1 MSTIFVDN
9 LKGRGETGN
18 TITIPSGNKLVAPAG
33 GLSAPG
39 TVVQCQNVYVTER
52 SSQSIVRNQTAASA
66 TNISGMT
73 LNVTPKF
80 ANSKMIIQGRWCGE
94 FSSIASAGWNNMF
107 VIQRD
112 NTPVSLGTREGDR
125 NLGHMPA
132 ALSYYVAD
140 NSSTMESV
148 MWDTVDFPNTTSQ
161 VTYTAA
167 IYSGWA
173 TSYTLYNNRNVS
185 NSTSSGYEQ
194 GTCSVV
200 VWEIAQ

>member
-1 MSTIFVDN
+1 MSTLTVQNIQGSSSSN
-9 LKGRGETGN
+9 N
-18 TITIPSGNKLVAPAG
+18 TISVASGHVIHQ
-33 GLSAPG
+33 PG
-39 TVVQCQNVYVTER
+39 IVVQCQNVYVTDR
-52 SSQSIVRNQTAASA
+52 SSQSIVRNESDASA

-94 FSSIASAGWNNMF
+94 FSSIASAAWNCMF

-112 NTPVSLGTREGDR
+112 NTPVSLPTRTGT
-125 NLGHMPA
+125 LVVGHMPA
-132 ALSYYVAD
+132 SIGYYGAD
-140 NSSTMESV
+140 NNSTLENCT
-148 MWDTVDFPNTTSQ
+148 WDTVDFPNTTSQ

-173 TSYTLYNNRNVS
+173 TSYTLYNNRNVTATTN
-185 NSTSSGYEQ
+185 NSFES
-194 GTCSVV
+194 GTCSIV

>member
-18 TITIPSGNKLVAPAG
+18 TITIPSGNKLVAAAG
-33 GLSAPG
+33 GISAPG
-39 TVVQCQNVYVTER
+39 TVVQCQNVYVTDR
-52 SSQSIVRNQTAASA
+52 SSQSIVRNESDASA
-66 TNISGMT
+66 TNITGMT

-80 ANSKMIIQGRWCGE
+80 ANSKMIIQARWCGE
-94 FSSIASAGWNNMF
+94 FSSVASAGWNNMF

-112 NTPVSLGTREGDR
+112 NVPVSLPNRTGT
-125 NLGHMPA
+125 LTVGHMPA
-132 ALSYYVAD
+132 SMGYYAAD
-140 NSSTMESV
+140 NDSTMENC

-173 TSYTLYNNRNVS
+173 TGYTLYNNRNVNATTT
-185 NSTSSGYEQ
+185 NSFES
-194 GTCSVV
+194 GTCSIV
-200 VWEIAQ
+200 VWEIAV

>member
-52 SSQSIVRNQTAASA
+52 SSQSIAQNQTASSA
-66 TNISGMT
+66 TNITGMT

-80 ANSKMIIQGRWCGE
+80 ANSKMIIQARWCGE
-94 FSSIASAGWNNMF
+94 FSSVASAGWNNLF

-112 NTPVSLGTREGDR
+112 NTPVSIGTRDGNR
-125 NLGHMPA
+125 TVGHMPA
-132 ALSYYVAD
+132 FMGYYAAD
-140 NSSTMESV
+140 NSSTLESC

-173 TSYTLYNNRNVS
+173 TSYTLYNNRNVNDS
-185 NSTSSGYEQ
+185 TGASYEHGTSSI
-194 GTCSVV
+194 V

>member
-39 TVVQCQNVYVTER
+39 TVVQCQNVYVTDR
-52 SSQSIVRNQTAASA
+52 TSQSIVRNESNASA
-66 TNISGMT
+66 TNITGMT

-80 ANSKMIIQGRWCGE
+80 ANSKMIIQARWCGE
-94 FSSIASAGWNNMF
+94 FSSVASAGWNNMF
-107 VIQRD
+107 VIQRY
-112 NTPVSLGTREGDR
+112 NTPVSLPTRIGT
-125 NLGHMPA
+125 LTVGHMPSS
-132 ALSYYVAD
+132 LGYYAAD
-140 NSSTMESV
+140 NASTLENC

-161 VTYTAA
+161 VTYTAG

-173 TSYTLYNNRNVS
+173 TSYTLYNNRNVTATTT
-185 NSTSSGYEQ
+185 NSYES
-194 GTCSVV
+194 GTCSIV

>member
-1 MSTIFVDN
+1 MSTISVDN
-9 LKGRGETGN
+9 IKGRGITGN
-18 TITIPSGNKLVAPAG
+18 TINISSGNKLTGSTGSIAV
-33 GLSAPG
+33 PG
-39 TVVQCQNVYVTER
+39 TVIQCQNVHVTER
-52 SSQSIVRNQTAASA
+52 SSQSITQNQNSDSA

-80 ANSKMIIQGRWCGE
+80 SNSKMIIQARWCGE

-107 VIQRD
+107 VVQRD
-112 NTPVSLGTREGDR
+112 NTPVSRGTKEGDR
-125 NLGHMPA
+125 NVGHMPA

-173 TSYTLYNNRNVS
+173 TSYTLYNNRNVNATTN
-185 NSTSSGYEQ
+185 NSFES
-194 GTCSVV
+194 GTCSIV

>member
-1 MSTIFVDN
+1 M
-9 LKGRGETGN
+9 TGQ
-18 TITIPSGNKLVAPAG
+18 ISVNKIVPRT
-33 GLSAPG
+33 G
-39 TVVQCQNVYVTER
+39 TGVSIQGHVIQCQNVYVTAR
-52 SSQSIVRNQTAASA
+52 SSQSIVRNESDASA

-94 FSSIASAGWNNMF
+94 FSSVASAAWNNMF

-112 NTPVSLGTREGDR
+112 NVPIGMPTQQGIRTH
-125 NLGHMPA
+125 GHMPA
-132 ALSYYVAD
+132 SIGYYAAD
-140 NSSTMESV
+140 NSSTLENC

-173 TSYTLYNNRNVS
+173 TGYTLYNNRTVTNS
-185 NSTSSGYEQ
+185 NTSGYED
-194 GTCSVV
+194 GTSSIV

>member
-1 MSTIFVDN
+1 MSTISVDN
-9 LKGRGETGN
+9 IKGRGITGN
-18 TITIPSGNKLVAPAG
+18 TINISSGNTLTGSTGSIAI
-33 GLSAPG
+33 PG
-39 TVVQCQNVYVTER
+39 TVIQCQNVYVTER
-52 SSQSIVRNQTAASA
+52 SSQSIAQNQNSASA

-80 ANSKMIIQGRWCGE
+80 ANSKMIIQARWCGE
-94 FSSIASAGWNNMF
+94 FSSVASAGWNNMF

-112 NTPVSLGTREGDR
+112 NVPVSLGTKDGDR

-132 ALSYYVAD
+132 SIGYYAAD
-140 NSSTMESV
+140 NASTMENC

-167 IYSGWA
+167 IYNGWA
-173 TSYTLYNNRNVS
+173 SSYTLYNNRNVS
-185 NSTSSGYEQ
+185 NATTSGYEH

>member
-1 MSTIFVDN
+1 MSTISVDN
-9 LKGRGETGN
+9 IKGRGITGN
-18 TITIPSGNKLVAPAG
+18 TINISSGNTLTGSTGSIAI
-33 GLSAPG
+33 PG
-39 TVVQCQNVYVTER
+39 TVVQCQNVYVTDR
-52 SSQSIVRNQTAASA
+52 SSQSIVRNESDASA

-94 FSSIASAGWNNMF
+94 FSSVASAGWNNMF

-112 NTPVSLGTREGDR
+112 NVPVSLPTRTGT
-125 NLGHMPA
+125 LIVGHMPA
-132 ALSYYVAD
+132 SLGYYAND
-140 NSSTMESV
+140 NSSTLENC

-161 VTYTAA
+161 VTYTAG

-185 NSTSSGYEQ
+185 ATTTNSFES
-194 GTCSVV
+194 GTCSIV

>member
-1 MSTIFVDN
+1 M
-9 LKGRGETGN
+9 TGQ
-18 TITIPSGNKLVAPAG
+18 ITVNKIVPRTGTGVSIPGH
-33 GLSAPG
+33 
-39 TVVQCQNVYVTER
+39 VVQCQNVYVTAR
-52 SSQSIVRNQTAASA
+52 SSQSIVRNESDASA
-66 TNISGMT
+66 TNITGMT

-94 FSSIASAGWNNMF
+94 FSSAASAAWNNMF

-112 NTPVSLGTREGDR
+112 NTPVSLPTRTGT
-125 NLGHMPA
+125 LVVGHMPA
-132 ALSYYVAD
+132 SLGYYAND
-140 NSSTMESV
+140 NDSTMESV

-185 NSTSSGYEQ
+185 ATTTNSFES
-194 GTCSVV
+194 GTCSIV

>member
-39 TVVQCQNVYVTER
+39 TVVQCQNVYVTDR
-52 SSQSIVRNQTAASA
+52 TSQSIVRNESNASA
-66 TNISGMT
+66 TNITGMT

-80 ANSKMIIQGRWCGE
+80 ANSKMIIQARWCGE
-94 FSSIASAGWNNMF
+94 FSSVASAGWNNMF

-112 NTPVSLGTREGDR
+112 NTPVSLPTRIGT
-125 NLGHMPA
+125 LTVGHMPA
-132 ALSYYVAD
+132 SLGYYAAD
-140 NSSTMESV
+140 NASTLENC

-161 VTYTAA
+161 VTYTAG

-173 TSYTLYNNRNVS
+173 TSYTLYNNRNVTATTT
-185 NSTSSGYEQ
+185 NSYES
-194 GTCSVV
+194 GTCSIV

>member
-52 SSQSIVRNQTAASA
+52 SSQSIVRNESDASA
-66 TNISGMT
+66 TNITGMT

-80 ANSKMIIQGRWCGE
+80 ANSKMIIQARWCGE
-94 FSSIASAGWNNMF
+94 FSSVASAGWNNMF

-112 NTPVSLGTREGDR
+112 NVPVSLPTRTGT
-125 NLGHMPA
+125 LTVGHMPA
-132 ALSYYVAD
+132 SMGYYAAD
-140 NSSTMESV
+140 NDSTMENC

-161 VTYTAA
+161 VTYTAG

-185 NSTSSGYEQ
+185 ATTTNSFES
-194 GTCSVV
+194 GTCSIV

>member
-18 TITIPSGNKLVAPAG
+18 TITIPSGNKLVAAAG
-33 GLSAPG
+33 GISAPG
-39 TVVQCQNVYVTER
+39 TVVQCQNVYVTDR
-52 SSQSIVRNQTAASA
+52 SSQSIVRNESDASA
-66 TNISGMT
+66 TNITGMT

-80 ANSKMIIQGRWCGE
+80 ANSKMIIQARWCGE
-94 FSSIASAGWNNMF
+94 FSSVASAGWNNMF

-112 NTPVSLGTREGDR
+112 NVPVSLPTRTGT
-125 NLGHMPA
+125 LTVGHMPA
-132 ALSYYVAD
+132 SMGYYAAD
-140 NSSTMESV
+140 NDSTMENC

-173 TSYTLYNNRNVS
+173 TGYTLYNNRNVNATTN
-185 NSTSSGYEQ
+185 NSFES
-194 GTCSVV
+194 GTCSIV

>member
-1 MSTIFVDN
+1 MSTISVDN
-9 LKGRGETGN
+9 IKGRGITGN
-18 TITIPSGNKLVAPAG
+18 TINISSGNKLTGSTGSIAI
-33 GLSAPG
+33 PG
-39 TVVQCQNVYVTER
+39 TVIQCQNVYVTER
-52 SSQSIVRNQTAASA
+52 SSQSIVRNESDASA

-94 FSSIASAGWNNMF
+94 FSSVASAGWNNMF

-112 NTPVSLGTREGDR
+112 NVPVSLPTRTGTMTVGT
-125 NLGHMPA
+125 MPA
-132 ALSYYVAD
+132 SMGYYAAD
-140 NSSTMESV
+140 NASTMENC

-161 VTYTAA
+161 VTYTAG

-185 NSTSSGYEQ
+185 AATNNSMES
-194 GTCSVV
+194 GTCSIV

>member
-1 MSTIFVDN
+1 MSTISVDN
-9 LKGRGETGN
+9 IKGRGITGN
-18 TITIPSGNKLVAPAG
+18 TINISSGNTLTGSTGSIAI
-33 GLSAPG
+33 PG
-39 TVVQCQNVYVTER
+39 TVIQCQNVYVTER
-52 SSQSIVRNQTAASA
+52 SSQSIVRNESDASA

-112 NTPVSLGTREGDR
+112 NVPIGMPTQQGIRTH
-125 NLGHMPA
+125 GHMPA
-132 ALSYYVAD
+132 SIGYYAAD
-140 NSSTMESV
+140 NSSTLENC

-173 TSYTLYNNRNVS
+173 TGYTLYNNRTVTNS
-185 NSTSSGYEQ
+185 NTSGYED
-194 GTCSVV
+194 GTSSIV

>member
-1 MSTIFVDN
+1 MSTLTVQNIQ
-9 LKGRGETGN
+9 GSSSSGN
-18 TITIPSGNKLVAPAG
+18 TISVVSGHVIHQ
-33 GLSAPG
+33 PG
-39 TVVQCQNVYVTER
+39 TVVQCQNVYVTAR
-52 SSQSIVRNQTAASA
+52 SSQSIARNESDASA

-94 FSSIASAGWNNMF
+94 FSSAASAAWNNMF

-112 NTPVSLGTREGDR
+112 NTPVSLPTQTGT
-125 NLGHMPA
+125 LTVGHMPA
-132 ALSYYVAD
+132 GLSYYAND
-140 NSSTMESV
+140 NDSTMESV

-173 TSYTLYNNRNVS
+173 TGYTLYNNRNVNATTN
-185 NSTSSGYEQ
+185 NSFES
-194 GTCSVV
+194 GTCSIV

>member
-18 TITIPSGNKLVAPAG
+18 TITIPSGNKLTGPTGAISV
-33 GLSAPG
+33 PG
-39 TVVQCQNVYVTER
+39 SVVQCQNVHVTER
-52 SSQSIVRNQTAASA
+52 SSQSIARNESDASA

-80 ANSKMIIQGRWCGE
+80 ANSKMIIQARWCGE
-94 FSSIASAGWNNMF
+94 FGTVSSAGWNNMF

-112 NTPVSLGTREGDR
+112 NTPVSTGTKEGNR
-125 NLGHMPA
+125 TVGHMPA
-132 ALSYYVAD
+132 SMGYYASD
-140 NSSTMESV
+140 NSSTMENC

-161 VTYTAA
+161 VTYTAG

-173 TSYTLYNNRNVS
+173 TSYTLYNNRNVTATTT
-185 NSTSSGYEQ
+185 NSYESGS
-194 GTCSVV
+194 CSIV